1 MNIDESRFYDSKDK
15 HLFLGTVSSNEN
27 LKFEESDNEWSI
39 D

>member
-15 HLFLGTVSSNEN
+15 HLFLGAVSSNEN